1 MNSPKLGLATALRL
15 FEMFK
20 NGKISQEETTFV
32 KNCLDE
38 LVFEIIEGDLVN
50 TNVYMEVMISV
61 LNFSIYKLQTS
72 LLGRTFDT
80 EYSHLL

>member
-1 MNSPKLGLATALRL
+1 MHSPKLGFATAVRL

-20 NGKISQEETTFV
+20 DGKISKEETTIV

-50 TNVYMEVMISV
+50 TNGYMEVMMRMLIFFY
-61 LNFSIYKLQTS
+61 L
-72 LLGRTFDT
+72 
-80 EYSHLL
+80 